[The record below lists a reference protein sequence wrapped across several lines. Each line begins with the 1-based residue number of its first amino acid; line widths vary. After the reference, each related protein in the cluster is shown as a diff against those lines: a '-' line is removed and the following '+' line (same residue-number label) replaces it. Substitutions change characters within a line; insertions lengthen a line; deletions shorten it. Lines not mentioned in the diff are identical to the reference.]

1 MELLVFMLYK
11 HRTSLYNYLVQG
23 KKHQRRSNQM
33 TNAYQDTNEYTGH
46 LIICK
51 CDLCNGACSE
61 TNPYCGDCFVCQEK
75 EDDDYSWEVN
85 RADFLQI

>member
-1 MELLVFMLYK
+1 MNTENKV
-11 HRTSLYNYLVQG
+11 
-23 KKHQRRSNQM
+23 HQTTKETQM
-33 TNAYQDTNEYTGH
+33 TNQSTNEYTGH